1 MPKSVPY
8 LAVKDSTAA
17 KMLEL
22 SLYRF
27 RELVAVGALPPAV
40 EIIPDVHRWRVT
52 DLEAILDGHA
62 AKAPYEE
69 EFSL

>member
-1 MPKSVPY
+1 MPNTVHR
-8 LAVKDSTAA
+8 LAVKDATAA

-22 SLYRF
+22 SLDRF
-27 RELVAVGALPPAV
+27 RQLVAVGALPPAV
-40 EIIPDVHRWRVT
+40 EIIPNVHRWRVA

-62 AKAPYEE
+62 AKAPFEE